1 MKTNIK
7 NIMAGICFLGLL
19 SSCIKQV
26 DKTFTGET
34 VVEIDAAVLNSS
46 NSVAGYPVISRIP
59 VAGRPAATTDSTLR
73 RLNARNIEIRLNL
86 VGPQSNTDRTIG
98 YKIISTSPLT
108 TFAFPAT
115 ASGQTPTA
123 SAATLNVSSAVIGT
137 HVGTLTGV
145 CTVPAGSS
153 FGIISVNILPGTS
166 SAGQARF
173 LGIQLDSTGT
183 LRPNPNYNKLGL
195 VIDQR

>member
-1 MKTNIK
+1 MKNNIK
-7 NIMAGICFLGLL
+7 NIIAVICCVGLL
-19 SSCIKQV
+19 SSCIKEV
-26 DKTFTGET
+26 DKTFKGET
-34 VVEIDAAVLNSS
+34 VVEIDATVLNSS

-59 VAGRPAATTDSTLR
+59 VAGRPATTADSTLR
-73 RLNARNIEIRLNL
+73 RLNGRNIEIRLNL
-86 VGPQSNTDRTIG
+86 VGPQSTSDRTIG

-123 SAATLNVSSAVIGT
+123 AAATLNVLSAVIGT
-137 HVGTLTGV
+137 HVGTLSGV
-145 CTVPAGSS
+145 CTIPAGSS
-153 FGIISVNILPGTS
+153 FGIINVEVLRGTAT
-166 SAGQARF
+166 AGQARF
-173 LGIQLDSTGT
+173 IGIQLDSTGT